1 MSLIWFEI
9 LRQNSLK
16 NVTFVNSF
24 VTKNKLLKD
33 IIEYFSIFKKLSNNY
48 EKILYV
54 INFSFSF
61 YNHAGSD

>member
-9 LRQNSLK
+9 LRQHSLK

-33 IIEYFSIFKKLSNNY
+33 IIEYFSIFKKTIKQL
-48 EKILYV
+48 
-54 INFSFSF
+54 
-61 YNHAGSD
+61 